1 MSEHSDEG
9 QAPVTPPEPEVPAP
23 APVGGIE
30 PPRPTVR
37 DRFRRGF
44 FVRLP
49 TDRDLDEGTPGVT
62 TEPPAEEMSADS
74 QYVTQGQ
81 PEPTGDTE
89 PSWVEGET
97 GYDAASGELAPAQAE
112 TAWEAVPTDEVW
124 APAPEQSMPAIEY
137 AETDVL
143 AAQSLAEAGA
153 APEAYEAPVEEQTSV
168 EAETGYGYPQDEQ
181 AGYTTDEQ
189 VVYQEDAQVYYE
201 QQAAPE
207 MPQPEPVYEEIYES
221 PAEPVVEAEFP
232 AEPTTYEPAEAPLAY
247 EPEPVAVVPE
257 TSAAPEVEV
266 EAAQPLDDP
275 IAASG
280 LYIPGDVEYLEGDMP
295 AYGDNE
301 KVASIFKGEGLG
313 EPLFVD
319 FGDLA
324 RMISGLRK
332 ILPAGTRLTYN
343 FDYQRAWIRATGTV
357 DLPAYAE
364 SVRALMWEGEQTAQ
378 QEPAPEVPATASAR
392 ETATAEEPAAEAP
405 APEQAAPLPPAP
417 ETPSA

>member
-1 MSEHSDEG
+1 
-9 QAPVTPPEPEVPAP
+9 
-23 APVGGIE
+23 
-30 PPRPTVR
+30 
-37 DRFRRGF
+37 
-44 FVRLP
+44 VRLP
-49 TDRDLDEGTPGVT
+49 TDRDLGEGTPGVT
-62 TEPPAEEMSADS
+62 SEPPAGEIPANS
-74 QYVTQGQ
+74 QYVAPEQ
-81 PEPTGDTE
+81 PEATGDAE
-89 PSWVEGET
+89 PDWVEGEPV
-97 GYDAASGELAPAQAE
+97 YEAAAGALAPDQAE

-124 APAPEQSMPAIEY
+124 APAPEQSIPALEY
-137 AETDVL
+137 AEADVQPL
-143 AAQSLAEAGA
+143 VEEGA
-153 APEAYEAPVEEQTSV
+153 APEAYDAPPENQVGYGYPV

-207 MPQPEPVYEEIYES
+207 TPQPEPVYEEVYES

-257 TSAAPEVEV
+257 ASAEVADQDAWTFAQQQEAAAAEQASAAPEAEV
-266 EAAQPLDDP
+266 GAAQPLDDP

-295 AYGDNE
+295 TYGDNE

-324 RMISGLRK
+324 RMITGLRK

-343 FDYQRAWIRATGTV
+343 FDYQRAWIRATGSV

-378 QEPAPEVPATASAR
+378 QEPAPEASPAAPAV
-392 ETATAEEPAAEAP
+392 EAIAAEEPATEAP
-405 APEQAAPLPPAP
+405 APEQAAPQPPASEP
-417 ETPSA
+417 PSA